1 MGSGTNVSS
10 TFLLLGLV
18 EMEKCKHLYWSLS
31 FIVYGFI
38 MLLDSTI
45 VFVVLTDRSLHEPM
59 YMFISSLILND
70 IFGSS
75 SFFPKLLID
84 LLMSTKTI
92 SLVGCLVQSYCL
104 LIFAYM
110 EIATFTL
117 MAYDRFL
124 AVCHPLR
131 YPNLM
136 TNEMAVKLIIVC
148 LIFSVTAVS
157 IGIMLTARLYFCGN
171 QIQNIFC
178 DKMSLVILSC
188 GDTTLNK
195 VHGESVWSTYLSLTT
210 SVIVFS
216 YLKVYFICVKLSKE
230 SQKKAVHTVMT
241 HIISFSVFMMGILFV
256 FIRYRLNGHKLPVT
270 AHNIISVVGS
280 VTPVLFN
287 PLIYGI
293 RTKALKVKLIQ
304 HLQKLHLFPTIYG
317 AKKVRIN
324 NIRTC

>member
-1 MGSGTNVSS
+1 MGSVTNVSS

-18 EMEKCKHLYWSLS
+18 EMEKVKHLYWFLS

-38 MLLDSTI
+38 MLLNSTI
-45 VFVVLTDRSLHEPM
+45 VFLVLTDRSLHEPM
-59 YMFISSLILND
+59 YIFISSLILNE

-104 LIFAYM
+104 LFCAYM
-110 EIATFTL
+110 EIANFTL

-131 YPNLM
+131 YRNLM

-230 SQKKAVHTVMT
+230 SRKKAVHTVMT

-270 AHNIISVVGS
+270 AHNIISVVGL
-280 VTPVLFN
+280 VTPLLFN

-317 AKKVRIN
+317 AKKVN
-324 NIRTC
+324 NSRTG